1 MKIKV
6 YDWIERTEKEIEIE
20 DWKIERVRE
29 ARKLLQALREKG
41 LAKSEDEAM
50 RVVRERQ
57 GKYFDRVLDVVFT
70 EYFNF
75 EINITGKTYETK
87 EKLKEKGFRWN
98 GVSWSKVFK
107 SEEFGQIESFVK
119 SLLDEKLVDIVIA
132 DDKHIDGISMR
143 HGIPKSW

>member
-29 ARKLLQALREKG
+29 ARKLFQGLREKG

-50 RVVRERQ
+50 RIVREARQ
-57 GKYFDRVLDVVFT
+57 GKYFDRVLDIHYVEDFK
-70 EYFNF
+70 F
-75 EINITGKTYETK
+75 EINISGKTYEIK

-132 DDKHIDGISMR
+132 DDKYIE
-143 HGIPKSW
+143 IPIGK